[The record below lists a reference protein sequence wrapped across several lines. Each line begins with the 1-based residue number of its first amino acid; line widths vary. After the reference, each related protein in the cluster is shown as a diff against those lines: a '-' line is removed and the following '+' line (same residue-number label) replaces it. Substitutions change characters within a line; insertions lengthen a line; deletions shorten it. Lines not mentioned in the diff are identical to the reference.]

1 MRTQYQRRSW
11 TSILIWATAF
21 SAMIGL
27 AAWQFHWWPTTES
40 DRDEIV
46 SQIQKFQSK
55 KAEPSPV
62 QPVHHETPAAEPQ
75 TEADLFAAQ
84 TEPDFPEPPPENA
97 SFQPAQRSDF
107 DFPKPP
113 ELLPANPDAKPI
125 PMPSRLVQTVEG
137 ELPPLEPLPSAP
149 PEFEP
154 DNSPPIQLLGEET
167 LSPAELPLAAAPA
180 TPPAMPAGMEAIQDK
195 ISQIDQ
201 WLASADPQQELLA
214 HKELSTLYW
223 KHPEWREGLRE
234 RIEKTAKSIYFS
246 KQPHYMTPYT
256 VQPGDQLTKIGNLY
270 NVPWQYLAT
279 LNQVDPRK
287 IRVGQKLKVIKGPF
301 AAVVDLHR
309 FELTI
314 QHHGFFVKRY
324 KVGIGKDGTSPI
336 GEFKIKNK
344 LTNPTYYG
352 PDGVIGADDPKNP
365 LGEYWIDIGDSYG
378 IHGTIEPD
386 SIGKAESRGCIRM
399 LNDDAAEV
407 YGFLGVGAKVIIRR

>member
-11 TSILIWATAF
+11 TSCLIWTTAL
-21 SAMIGL
+21 SAILGL
-27 AAWQFHWWPTTES
+27 AAWQFRWWPSTET
-40 DRDEIV
+40 DRNNLSSQFQEPKPDEISSSDV
-46 SQIQKFQSK
+46 RQ
-55 KAEPSPV
+55 
-62 QPVHHETPAAEPQ
+62 VHHETPASKPR
-75 TEADLFAAQ
+75 TEHDLFAAQ
-84 TEPDFPEPPPENA
+84 TEPDFSEPPPVNP

-107 DFPKPP
+107 EFPNPP
-113 ELLPANPDAKPI
+113 DLLPANPDAKPI
-125 PMPSRLVQTVEG
+125 PAPSRLVQTVEG
-137 ELPPLEPLPSAP
+137 ELPPLQPPPDAP
-149 PEFEP
+149 PQFEP
-154 DNSPPIQLLGEET
+154 EEFPPIQLLGDENVTTGEVPPLTSAKT
-167 LSPAELPLAAAPA
+167 L
-180 TPPAMPAGMEAIQDK
+180 PAGMEAITE
-195 ISQIDQ
+195 QIQRIDN
-201 WLASADPQQELLA
+201 WLASGDPQQELLA

-223 KHPEWREGLRE
+223 EHPEWREGLRE

-256 VQPGDQLTKIGNLY
+256 IKPGDQLTKIGKLY
-270 NVPWQYLAT
+270 NVPWEFLAS
-279 LNQVDPRK
+279 LNQVNPRK
-287 IRVGQKLKVIKGPF
+287 IRSGQKLKVIKGPF

-352 PDGVIGADDPKNP
+352 TDGIIAADDPKNP

-378 IHGTIEPD
+378 IHGTIDPD

-399 LNDDAAEV
+399 LNEEAAEV
-407 YGFLGVGAKVIIRR
+407 YGFLGIGAKVIIRR